1 MVVSKKLLQVRSF
14 RKERGGFLMNQ
25 FFIWGMLYLSSV
37 IAILTA
43 TLEHSLRTNYQKAH
57 IFRNFSSCFISPLS
71 LLQTSHSRDLLSC
84 HTLLVLLSKL
94 FALSPPEYQMN
105 IGKIACCDLLQTA
118 PYQHS
123 FSRQLE
129 AFSFIMV
136 QV

>member
-57 IFRNFSSCFISPLS
+57 IFRNFSSCFISSYHYYNLHTRETCS
-71 LLQTSHSRDLLSC
+71 L
-84 HTLLVLLSKL
+84 VAL
-94 FALSPPEYQMN
+94 FSYFCPNSL
-105 IGKIACCDLLQTA
+105 
-118 PYQHS
+118 H
-123 FSRQLE
+123 
-129 AFSFIMV
+129 
-136 QV
+136 